1 MLLGS
6 SLPGALGPSGG
17 PPGGPMILGPSCLL
31 GPNRLLGAAIEPPME
46 ITNPQATIRGYGHLM
61 TLKAGD
67 RAPDLII
74 DLTSDAGPVDLTE
87 AVSIRILGTRDGITT
102 IDRAG
107 YGTDQG
113 RVSMGWQPADTTVG
127 ITGFEV
133 EVTWVGGKAQT
144 FPNRGLLWVS
154 FAPDLG

>member
-6 SLPGALGPSGG
+6 SLPGVLGPSGES
-17 PPGGPMILGPSCLL
+17 PGGPMILGPNCFL
-31 GPNRLLGAAIEPPME
+31 GPNRLLGAIEPPME
-46 ITNPQATIRGYGHLM
+46 ITNPQATIRGYGHMM
-61 TLKAGD
+61 TLKSGD

-87 AVSIRILGTRDGITT
+87 AVSIRILGARDGITT
-102 IDRAG
+102 IDRAV

-113 RVSMGWQPADTTVG
+113 QVSMGWQPADTTVG
-127 ITGFEV
+127 LTGFEV
-133 EVTWVGGKAQT
+133 EVTWPGGKAQT
-144 FPNRGLLWVS
+144 FPNRGLLWVN